1 MSAVDEVL
9 ARNRDYAAAF
19 TQGDAPR
26 APTLPLV
33 VLTCIDARAQPAR
46 FLGLG
51 VGEAHVVRNAGGR
64 ATDDALRSIIVSTHL
79 LGTRECM
86 VIHHTDCGMG
96 TFTNEEVR
104 ARLKADTGASAEH
117 IDFMPFTDLES
128 SVRDDVGAIRA
139 NPLMPTDLE
148 VSGWI
153 YDVRSGRLNEVPV
166 PD

>member
-1 MSAVDEVL
+1 
-9 ARNRDYAAAF
+9 
-19 TQGDAPR
+19 
-26 APTLPLV
+26 
-33 VLTCIDARAQPAR
+33 
-46 FLGLG
+46 
-51 VGEAHVVRNAGGR
+51 
-64 ATDDALRSIIVSTHL
+64 
-79 LGTRECM
+79 
-86 VIHHTDCGMG
+86 MG